1 MIKKIL
7 LTLLIATHSLVV
19 SAHNLVLG
27 QPLPAVDVAK
37 YGEVIL
43 EGKDTQFVPWS
54 STQLPGKVR
63 VIQALA
69 GRSSAKEMN
78 APLMAAL
85 TAAEF
90 PRDAYQTTTIINQ
103 NDAVWGTGSFV
114 KSSAQSSK
122 TDFPWSSIV
131 LDQAGIVAQSW
142 QLQNRSSAIIVLD
155 KQGIVQFVQ
164 EGALND
170 DAIQNV
176 LSLIQQQLEK

>member
-1 MIKKIL
+1 M
-7 LTLLIATHSLVV
+7 T
-19 SAHNLVLG
+19 
-27 QPLPAVDVAK
+27 
-37 YGEVIL
+37 
-43 EGKDTQFVPWS
+43 
-54 STQLPGKVR
+54 
-63 VIQALA
+63 
-69 GRSSAKEMN
+69 
-78 APLMAAL
+78 AL

-90 PRDAYQTTTIINQ
+90 PRDVYQTTTIINQ

-170 DAIQNV
+170 DAIQNL